1 MWGLLPRS
9 KDIALIFR
17 TFKGQEYLKVQKH
30 NFCPNR
36 DFGWILFGFCIISQ
50 RLRNFHFQRRKCF
63 CISKV
68 LYHYQLRQVVGIL
81 LFIESCAC
89 IFYQSTFTF
98 YWNSLAFRW
107 ITFTFHWILCMQI
120 AKDYDLHFYLLLE
133 HFYFSLRYSYFSLK
147 HFYFSLNLVHARL
160 QKIMIC
166 TFIFYWN
173 TFTFHWDILTF
184 HWNTFT
190 FHWILCIQ
198 DCKRLWF
205 ALFLLLE
212 HFYFY
217 WNSFTFN

>member
-9 KDIALIFR
+9 KDIALISR

-30 NFCPNR
+30 NFCPWR

-50 RLRNFHFQRRKCF
+50 RLRNFHFQRREMF
-63 CISKV
+63 LHFQGALS
-68 LYHYQLRQVVGIL
+68 LSGEAGGRH
-81 LFIESCAC
+81 
-89 IFYQSTFTF
+89 FTF
-98 YWNSLAFRW
+98 YWIS
-107 ITFTFHWILCMQI
+107 CM
-120 AKDYDLHFYLLLE
+120 HLLSE
-133 HFYFSLRYSYFSLK
+133 HFYFLLKQFSFSLN

-160 QKIMIC
+160 QKITIC

-205 ALFLLLE
+205 ALFR
-212 HFYFY
+212 HARVSRTYPCQ
-217 WNSFTFN
+217 SVRP